1 MLLTDCSAHRAV
13 TRHAHRQTPRVTR
26 SRSSHQA
33 YRGTA
38 MAALTRRHDSDR
50 HRLYKDDARSQ
61 PARGRCP
68 QPITGPLPT
77 TVRGGCACRNGR
89 IHSWK
94 LPFRPPD
101 HQSRWPSAHAPSAR
115 ALLSVSAVRGEHA
128 VLGEHAGHDTPQL
141 SLSLRLYPHARAIR
155 RSAQLSTLTCP

>member
-1 MLLTDCSAHRAV
+1 MFCAPRGHTSRTPPDTACDALSFEPSGVPWDGDGGAHAEARRQRQTQAHKA
-13 TRHAHRQTPRVTR
+13 HAH
-26 SRSSHQA
+26 
-33 YRGTA
+33 
-38 MAALTRRHDSDR
+38 
-50 HRLYKDDARSQ
+50 K

-77 TVRGGCACRNGR
+77 TVRGGCASRNGR

-94 LPFRPPD
+94 LLFRPPD

-141 SLSLRLYPHARAIR
+141 SLSLRLYPLARAIR
-155 RSAQLSTLTCP
+155 RSAQLSTLSCP